1 MGRYTGAVCRLCR
14 REGMKLFLKG
24 ERCYM
29 AKCPVEQ
36 GHPPPGMHGQRRG
49 KTSSY
54 GQQLREKQ
62 RLRRM
67 YGMQE
72 GAFRTLFQRALK
84 KRGVTGENLLQMLE
98 CRLDNVVY
106 RLGFAPS
113 RPAARQF
120 VLHGHVRCNGR
131 KATIP
136 SMTLKVGDR
145 VEVRD
150 KKDSREYAAKCLEVA
165 EARGRVPWLSFD
177 KEHFRGEVLHIP
189 SREEIG
195 PTVNE
200 QMIVEL
206 YSK

>member
-1 MGRYTGAVCRLCR
+1 MGRYTGPVCRFCR

-24 ERCYM
+24 DRCYRSR
-29 AKCPVEQ
+29 CPIET
-36 GHPPPGMHGQRRG
+36 GRPPPGMHGQRRS
-49 KTSSY
+49 KQSNY

-62 RLRRM
+62 RLRRF

-72 GAFRTLFQRALK
+72 GQFRLFFHRAQQT
-84 KRGVTGENLLQMLE
+84 RGVTGEKLLQMLE

-113 RPAARQF
+113 RRSARQF

-131 KATIP
+131 KATVA
-136 SMTLKVGDR
+136 SMVLKAGD
-145 VEVRD
+145 VVQVRD
-150 KKDSREYAAKCLEVA
+150 KANSREYAAKSLEVA
-165 EARGRVPWLSFD
+165 ESRGRAAWLSLD
-177 KEHFRGEVLHIP
+177 KEHFKGAVVSIP
-189 SREEIG
+189 TRDEIA
-195 PTVNE
+195 PFVNE